1 MNSNTSDG
9 TVIDNNTVDKE
20 CFVIMPISDNENY
33 ETEHFKRVYED
44 IFKPACEIAGYKAIR
59 ADDIKKT
66 NLIHLDILNR
76 LLKSDMAICDLS
88 SKNPNVLFE
97 LGIRQAF
104 DKPTVL
110 VKDVDTNTIFDI
122 APLKYYTY
130 NKSLMYRNVLEDQKE
145 IAKFLAETE
154 ESCIKND
161 NINSIVKLLSLNKAT
176 ISEKFDDEGQIS
188 YKYIISELNELRRDI
203 RKVSGK
209 REPANKNQDFR
220 YILLL
225 LDELREMI
233 SNGTSL
239 SIIKQNYI
247 DINSKIQNISDGV
260 VRSMLFRELE
270 NINKEIELIS

>member
-1 MNSNTSDG
+1 
-9 TVIDNNTVDKE
+9 
-20 CFVIMPISDNENY
+20 
-33 ETEHFKRVYED
+33 
-44 IFKPACEIAGYKAIR
+44 
-59 ADDIKKT
+59 
-66 NLIHLDILNR
+66 
-76 LLKSDMAICDLS
+76 MAICDLS

-209 REPANKNQDFR
+209 RESANKNQDFR

-233 SNGTSL
+233 SNGISL

-247 DINSKIQNISDGV
+247 DINSKIQNISDGL
-260 VRSMLFRELE
+260 VRSMLFRDLE